1 MNVESPE
8 GLGVTAD
15 LQKVRPGMIFVD
27 LSYRRN
33 KRRIYEAYD
42 RSR

>member
-15 LQKVRPGMIFVD
+15 LQKVRPGMIFEIGS
-27 LSYRRN
+27 L
-33 KRRIYEAYD
+33 
-42 RSR
+42 